1 MFGIVCFCL
10 TAPFSKEGEEE
21 NDEEDKEREKNR
33 EGKVRSGGGGSGRE
47 RGRLLPFEKLEP
59 FDIAHDG
66 K

>member
-33 EGKVRSGGGGSGRE
+33 EGKVRSGGGG
-47 RGRLLPFEKLEP
+47 RLLPFEKREP